1 MTQAVT
7 WGPTMTVWW
16 WWAKPCG
23 KLSIQSTP
31 LSCPDTLVIGHW
43 NVRSMYRAGATE
55 QVAREMEGYKLD
67 ILGISEAD
75 GRGPGDRGR
84 KRWCWTWHILKRSEQ
99 WPCCYP
105 WMEARGEEKQ
115 RQTQNNLA
123 LHCGEGERQTR
134 MEHMGNSKT
143 GSKQLP
149 AVEGVCP
156 CLLRLLARRDLTFFS
171 GILIL
176 IPLPTR
182 PTTNMMGTRYQ

>member
-1 MTQAVT
+1 MTRAVT
-7 WGPTMTVWW
+7 WGPTMTVWRR
-16 WWAKPCG
+16 WAKPCG

-67 ILGISEAD
+67 ILGISECIWMGS
-75 GRGPGDRGR
+75 GRQR
-84 KRWCWTWHILKRSEQ
+84 KEEMVLDWTNPEERSEQ
-99 WPCCYP
+99 WPCCCP
-105 WMEARGEEKQ
+105 WMEAQGEEKQ

-123 LHCGEGERQTR
+123 SHCGEGKRRTR

-143 GSKQLP
+143 GSKQPP
-149 AVEGVCP
+149 AVEGGCP
-156 CLLRLLARRDLTFFS
+156 RLVYLLARRDLTFFL

-182 PTTNMMGTRYQ
+182 PTTMGTRYQ